1 MAEETWNSV
10 GGGAEVQH
18 LVQAGHI
25 GAVHMHAAGTPAPRR
40 TPCQLPPEIG
50 HFENREE
57 EQSAAL
63 EAAGAWLDAQSADR
77 PLIIALTGLSG
88 VGKTELAFRLA
99 RRLHAR
105 CPDGVLYADLD
116 ADRRAGAVDTHEAL
130 GQLLRTLGV
139 ERDWVERS
147 FAARRGQYWDETRHR
162 RLVVVLD
169 NVRGF
174 EAEAALLLP
183 SSPGSVVILAGHHR
197 LDDLEPGTAVELPLR
212 PLADEHAVRLL
223 LHTVDD
229 PALTARPQTAAAL
242 AEGCGGLPAALR
254 VAGRWVRR
262 NRRRGWT
269 RLTTELAA
277 ELREK
282 GVPDIEHVWDTAY
295 GDLTPQARAAYRL
308 FAALPGVALAPEAAT
323 ALLGTGSDAAADA
336 LAELERAGL
345 LDAGPDP
352 DAVDAHPD
360 GDAPAERLR
369 MHDLVRGHAR
379 RRAAAD
385 GAPDEADDGRRRLL
399 RWLLRQAQRA
409 DHLATGGRL
418 TLAPPTAALPDA
430 PDLDFPD
437 KPAAL
442 HWLHAERRVLHAG
455 VHLASAAGLHAESW
469 ALCEPLW
476 THLLDHPGSA
486 DHIDSFHAGRDAA
499 QRAEDLRATIRMR
512 CQLARPLWESE
523 RYEEAGR
530 ELDAAVSGAALL
542 GTDAQ
547 DRKLYA
553 SALEFRGRLQ
563 AEQGHWAA
571 AVPDYQRS
579 ARLHAE
585 IPNPYGVLLLG
596 YLLGQ
601 AWEGLGELDR
611 AEAELTRAHEM
622 AGEQRRE
629 RMTARTGFALG
640 RVLRRRGRPE
650 PARALYEAALDGAR
664 RRRSTTDEVRVLD
677 ALAELVA
684 ETGDDA
690 AATAYREAARAVRE
704 RAGGRPRT

>member
-1 MAEETWNSV
+1 MVEETRNSV

-18 LVQAGHI
+18 LVQAGRI
-25 GAVHMHAAGTPAPRR
+25 GTVHLHSAGAPAPRR

-50 HFENREE
+50 HFEDREE

-63 EAAGAWLDAQSADR
+63 EAAEAWLDTQSADR
-77 PLIIALTGLSG
+77 PLILALTGLSG

-99 RRLHAR
+99 RRLQAR

-116 ADRRAGAVDTHEAL
+116 ADRRAGAVDLHESL

-139 ERDWVERS
+139 EHDWVERS

-183 SSPGSVVILAGHHR
+183 SSPGSVVILAGQHR

-223 LHTVDD
+223 LHTVND

-295 GDLTPQARAAYRL
+295 GDLTPQAGAAYRL
-308 FAALPGVALAPEAAT
+308 FAALPGVALSPEAAT
-323 ALLGTGSDAAADA
+323 ALLGTGPDAAADA

-379 RRAAAD
+379 RRAAD
-385 GAPDEADDGRRRLL
+385 GTPNEADDGRRRLL

-409 DHLATGGRL
+409 DHAAGPRM
-418 TLAPPTAALPDA
+418 TLAPPAAALPEA

-437 KPAAL
+437 ESTARQ
-442 HWLHAERRVLHAG
+442 WLHAERRVLHAG

-486 DHIDSFHAGRDAA
+486 DHIDSFRVGRDAA

-542 GTDAQ
+542 GTDAA

-579 ARLHAE
+579 ARIHAE
-585 IPNPYGVLLLG
+585 LPNPYGVLLLD
-596 YLLGQ
+596 YQLGQ

-611 AEAELTRAHEM
+611 AEAELTRAHE
-622 AGEQRRE
+622 AARELGRE
-629 RMTARTGFALG
+629 RMTARTGLALG
-640 RVLRRRGRPE
+640 RVLARRGRPE
-650 PARALYEAALDGAR
+650 PARALYEAALAGAR
-664 RRRSTTDEVRVLD
+664 QRGSTTEEVRVLD
-677 ALAELVA
+677 ALADLAA

-690 AATAYREAARAVRE
+690 AAAAHREAARAVRE
-704 RAGGRPRT
+704 RAGGRRRD